1 MALYRVLKPLSRNEK
16 RIEAGQITALAWLKP
31 EQVAVLV
38 ERRAVSRLAT
48 PPLVEL
54 PGWERRGKRLAK
66 LGLVSAEQFLESDTE
81 VLTDELGVRATT
93 VGKWKDEVMAWLVI
107 PPERGG

>member
-16 RIEAGQITALAWLKP
+16 RIEIGQITALAWLKP
-31 EQVAVLV
+31 EQTAVLV

-54 PGWERRGKRLAK
+54 PGWARRAKRLDK
-66 LGLVSAEQFLESDTE
+66 LGIVTAEDFLEAPDQE
-81 VLTDELGVRATT
+81 VAFEMKVRVQT
-93 VGKWKDEVMAWLVI
+93 VAKWKQGIHSWLVI

>member
-31 EQVAVLV
+31 EQAAVLV

-54 PGWERRGKRLAK
+54 PGWEKRSKRLAT
-66 LGLVSAEQFLESDTE
+66 LDIVTAEDFLEA
-81 VLTDELGVRATT
+81 TDQAIAAEMKIQTRT
-93 VGKWKDEVMAWLVI
+93 VAKWKREIHSWLVI

>member
-16 RIEAGQITALAWLKP
+16 RIEAGQITALNWLTE
-31 EQVAVLV
+31 EQTAVLV

-54 PGWERRGKRLAK
+54 PGWQRRGKRLDK
-66 LGLVSAEQFLESDTE
+66 LGIVTAEDFLEAVDRE
-81 VLTDELGVRATT
+81 VASEMRVRPQT
-93 VGKWKDEVMAWLVI
+93 VGKWKREILLWLVI

>member
-31 EQVAVLV
+31 EQAAVLV

-54 PGWERRGKRLAK
+54 PGWERRGKRLDR
-66 LGLVSAEQFLESDTE
+66 LGIVTAEDFLEAD
-81 VLTDELGVRATT
+81 DEDMALEMRARVNT
-93 VGKWKDEVMAWLVI
+93 VAKWKREIHSWLVI